1 MYTFKGNG
9 GFVMNMKSGKN
20 NHKEGLSDLEFH
32 KLQLLCKFSKI
43 LHKIENDIEEDA
55 KRAGD
60 TQFQKL
66 LEEIEEHLEGY
77 VETLHSMVCG
87 KNK

>member
-1 MYTFKGNG
+1 
-9 GFVMNMKSGKN
+9 MNMKSGEK

-60 TQFQKL
+60 TQFHEL
-66 LEEIEEHLEGY
+66 LEQIEDQLEEY
-77 VETLHSMVCG
+77 VEKLHGMLCG
-87 KNK
+87 SK